1 MTTRTRTWLAAAV
14 MAVLPSL
21 AAAKDAV
28 VIEAVKV
35 ETKTSIT
42 GSTKG
47 NEYLRISFDTTVNEA
62 AAPKTYIRVKVKAT
76 IDDKTKVADM
86 TASSKLDDME
96 PGTTKAMSVPLF
108 MTDGLG
114 GSPSKCELTFMV
126 VKILGKSGPTVAE
139 YCWTGG
145 SKAKPGACE

>member
-1 MTTRTRTWLAAAV
+1 LAAAV

-35 ETKTSIT
+35 ETKTSLT
-42 GSTKG
+42 GKSKG
-47 NEYLRISFDTTVNEA
+47 NEYLRVSFDATVNDP
-62 AAPKTYIRVKVKAT
+62 APKTFLRLKGKAT
-76 IDDKTKVADM
+76 VEDKTRVDDAL
-86 TASSKLDDME
+86 ASGKLESIE
-96 PGTTKAMSVPLF
+96 PGTTKAMSAALF
-108 MTDGLG
+108 ITEGLG
-114 GSPSKCELTFMV
+114 GSPSKCQLTFMV
-126 VKILGKSGPTVAE
+126 VKILDKSGPTVAE